1 MGVKTLGIS
10 PGRKAE
16 RPPFAGVWFAGCS
29 LSGEPESGCAGEGS
43 TRSRQELTARQCR
56 LLTSPVSGHTRALS
70 PTLVLSAVVPS
81 RHRCRRPANG
91 HGRMATVVYA
101 SKKRFTMSTGRA
113 ALIATVLAM
122 LPSISRFQPRN
133 PRAPRM
139 MPSHCLVAAVSRMAL
154 GTFP

>member
-1 MGVKTLGIS
+1 MGVKPLGIT
-10 PGRKAE
+10 PCRKAE

-101 SKKRFTMSTGRA
+101 SPNHYSQLARDVSEHGLHDTRLAIST
-113 ALIATVLAM
+113 ATGLR
-122 LPSISRFQPRN
+122 SS
-133 PRAPRM
+133 
-139 MPSHCLVAAVSRMAL
+139 VAAAFLSGM
-154 GTFP
+154 TP